1 VSYIEYGDLFAW
13 AFIIGGG
20 AFALSYRWMP
30 VGAAIGAGVLAA
42 LLAKSLLLEL
52 V

>member
-1 VSYIEYGDLFAW
+1 MEYIEYGDLFAW
-13 AFIIGGG
+13 ALIIGSA

-30 VGAAIGAGVLAA
+30 VGAAIGTGVLAA

>member
-1 VSYIEYGDLFAW
+1 MNYVEYGDLFAW
-13 AFIIGGG
+13 ALIIGGG

-30 VGAAIGAGVLAA
+30 IGAAIGTGVLAA
-42 LLAKSLLLEL
+42 MLVKSLLLEL

>member
-1 VSYIEYGDLFAW
+1 MSYIEYGDLFAW

-30 VGAAIGAGVLAA
+30 IGAAVGAGVLAA
-42 LLAKSLLLEL
+42 LLAKSILLEL